1 MRYPPR
7 AHPLWLAFILHRL
20 SGIALALFL
29 PVHFWVMSLALT
41 QADRL
46 DRMLAFAE
54 MPMVKL
60 AEFGLVFLLSV
71 HIFGGLRLLALEFL
85 PWSPAQKSLAAA
97 AVGLSLFVSGT
108 FFLQA
113 I

>member
-1 MRYPPR
+1 MRRPAR

-41 QADRL
+41 RPDTL
-46 DRMLAFAE
+46 DRFLRFADD
-54 MPMVKL
+54 PLVKL

-71 HIFGGLRLLALEFL
+71 HLFGGLRLLAMEFL
-85 PWSPAQKSLAAA
+85 PWSHAQKTMAAA
-97 AVGLSLFVSGT
+97 AVGVSLFVSGT